1 MKGGSYDMEEAVLF
15 QRLLELDPYEQVG
28 EKYQER
34 YGEPLDYA
42 QFLYMMQRPRLGYTV
57 EQLNE
62 PEAVASQQELRR
74 QFREKYSGTLT
85 EDGFIRDGRQ
95 MELDKLLRHIDIPT
109 HKHDFVEC
117 AFVLSGTCSHLI
129 GEYPYAHKA
138 GSCAIIPAWV
148 EHHLVPSPD
157 CVCLTVKV
165 RSRSF
170 SRLDIPNLPNFVYP
184 VAIQYGQDDFVART
198 ILMMYEQQETGK
210 IYHEQIIELLFRTM
224 MVYIMQNYRDT
235 FQYLVTRA
243 VHNRRTMDILNYTFE
258 NYQTITLNAL
268 AKHFHFSSA
277 YLSNFI
283 RQQTGETFSHLLKEF
298 KLKQAARLLAE
309 TKLQLNDICGQ
320 IGYSDTSQ
328 FISSFKE
335 MYGIT
340 DIGKEF

>member
-1 MKGGSYDMEEAVLF
+1 MEEVVLF
-15 QRLLELDPYEQVG
+15 QELLELNPYETVG
-28 EKYQER
+28 KKYQAQ
-34 YGEPLDYA
+34 YGQPLNYV
-42 QFLYMMQRPRLGYTV
+42 QFLYMMQRPQSTHTV
-57 EQLNE
+57 EQLTA
-62 PEAVASQQELRR
+62 PEAVLLQQGLHR

-85 EDGFIRDGRQ
+85 EDGFIQDGRQ
-95 MELDKLLRHIDIPT
+95 MEIEQLLRYIDIPA

-129 GEYPYAHKA
+129 GEYPYIHKA
-138 GSCAIIPAWV
+138 GSCAIIPPWV
-148 EHHLVPSPD
+148 EHHLTPSPD

-165 RSRSF
+165 RNRAF

-184 VAIQYGQDDFVART
+184 VALQYGQDSFITHT
-198 ILMMYEQQETGK
+198 ILTMYEQQERGK
-210 IYHEQIIELLFRTM
+210 IYHEQVIELLFRAM
-224 MVYIMQNYRDT
+224 LVYITQNYRDT

-243 VHNRRTMDILNYTFE
+243 VHSRRTMDILNYAFE
-258 NYQTITLNAL
+258 NYQSITLNAL
-268 AKHFHFSSA
+268 ADHFHFSSA

-283 RQQTGETFSHLLKEF
+283 RQQTGETFSYLLKEF

-340 DIGKEF
+340 PLKYRRQHDQP